1 MSGESSGLIVLPLL
15 FGGLPLVLGGLAV
28 AGVAY
33 AAAGAVRAAGNR
45 NTQRNNRNYRQQQN
59 QRIQNH
65 VQAQQGTY
73 QGYYNEPART
83 MPPAQ
88 PIQRPQINTSGVENK
103 IGSFRSEMTQSM
115 NRQSQLNAQAFDSM
129 MKELDSQ
136 RAELRKAAQQND
148 IMAYQ
153 EYLGKLKDSRT
164 ASMQHIYHA
173 QNEFNMG
180 YKKEIAET
188 MAKITENINQQYT
201 GHLDELQKLRSDMQA
216 QQLKAQEIAKEY
228 IKEAQALLKSL
239 SDDFEGEKFSSRQMV
254 SLNSQLNQAIDLYH
268 KGRYESALA
277 ISKDV
282 SVNTLEEMFEADA
295 KKQEWENY
303 YGLALVLSEE
313 VKCFVEAQGTIT
325 QEVKDY
331 AEKAAGKPVSD
342 DIVGVNISD
351 YTDKN
356 AKGQTRY
363 DYILNKSNELY
374 DALRVENAGQ
384 LTTQQLKECIDFLNN
399 ELYPQ
404 ASQCIN
410 KGIINMNNAFSRQN
424 MSEEIIDFF
433 EEHNFMFNGY
443 AYENDCHDK
452 ALHIGLANEATGEEL
467 IVTLAPEVMQNGDI
481 QTKVDLKQIKGDE
494 ANEERKAYY
503 RECIENVVKGSN
515 PYASVDIKCNA
526 ETRNKLSADTETK
539 QKLKME

>member
-1 MSGESSGLIVLPLL
+1 MSGESSGLILLPLL
-15 FGGLPLVLGGLAV
+15 FGGLPLVLGGLAI
-28 AGVAY
+28 AGVA
-33 AAAGAVRAAGNR
+33 AAASGAARAIND
-45 NTQRNNRNYRQQQN
+45 RNNRQQN
-59 QRIQNH
+59 QRNQYQQNQR
-65 VQAQQGTY
+65 VQNY
-73 QGYYNEPART
+73 QGYYQQNQSVQQSR
-83 MPPAQ
+83 PPKTQ

-103 IGSFRSEMTQSM
+103 IGSFRAEMNQSM
-115 NRQSQLNAQAFDSM
+115 NRQAELNAQAFDQM
-129 MKELDSQ
+129 MNELNLQ
-136 RAELRKAAQQND
+136 RAELQKIAEQND

-164 ASMQHIYHA
+164 QSMQTIYQA
-173 QNEFNMG
+173 QNDFNLG
-180 YKKEIAET
+180 YKKEISET
-188 MAKITENINQQYT
+188 MANVTENINKQYVSYMN
-201 GHLDELQKLRSDMQA
+201 ELQKLQFDMEAKNQ
-216 QQLKAQEIAKEY
+216 KAREIAKTY
-228 IKEAQALLKSL
+228 IQEAQALLKSL
-239 SDDFEGEKFSSRQMV
+239 ADDFEGQKFSSRQMV
-254 SLNSQLNQAIDLYH
+254 SLNNQLNQAIDLYN

-277 ISKDV
+277 SSKDV
-282 SVNTLEEMFEADA
+282 AVNTLDEIFEADA

-303 YGLALVLSEE
+303 YSLALVLSEE
-313 VKCFVEAQGTIT
+313 VKNFVEAQGTIT

-331 AEKAAGKPVSD
+331 AEKAAGKPMSD
-342 DIVGVNISD
+342 DIVGIKISD

-363 DYILNKSNELY
+363 DYILNKVNELY
-374 DALRVENAGQ
+374 NALCAENANQ
-384 LTTQQLKECIDFLNN
+384 LTTDQLKECIDFLNN

-515 PYASVDIKCNA
+515 PYATVDIKCNA
-526 ETRNKLSADTETK
+526 ETKNKLSADTETK

>member
-1 MSGESSGLIVLPLL
+1 MSGESTGLIVLPLL

-33 AAAGAVRAAGNR
+33 AAAGAIRAA
-45 NTQRNNRNYRQQQN
+45 NNRSNTRNVRNSAAQQ
-59 QRIQNH
+59 RREIQNTIQAH
-65 VQAQQGTY
+65 QAAYTGASAQQMNRPT
-73 QGYYNEPART
+73 Q
-83 MPPAQ
+83 AQ
-88 PIQRPQINTSGVENK
+88 PIPRPQINTSGVENR
-103 IGSFRSEMTQSM
+103 IGSFRDEMYRSM
-115 NRQSQLNAQAFDSM
+115 NNQSQLNAQTFDGM
-129 MKELDSQ
+129 MNELAVQ
-136 RAELRKAAQQND
+136 RAELRKIAEQND

-153 EYLGKLKDSRT
+153 EYLGKLKESRT
-164 ASMQHIYHA
+164 QSMQNMYKA
-173 QNEFNMG
+173 QNDFNMG
-180 YKKEIAET
+180 YKKDIAET
-188 MAKITENINQQYT
+188 MANVTANINRQYA
-201 GHLDELQKLRSDMQA
+201 GYMNELE
-216 QQLKAQEIAKEY
+216 QLKADIQAKDEKAKEIAKAY
-228 IKEAQALLKSL
+228 IEEAQALLKSL
-239 SDDFEGEKFSSRQMV
+239 KDDFEGEKYSSRQMI
-254 SLNSQLNQAIDLYH
+254 SLTNELNQAIDLYN
-268 KGRYESALA
+268 KGGYESALA
-277 ISKDV
+277 SSKDV
-282 SVNTLEEMFEADA
+282 AVNTLDEIMEADA

-313 VKCFVEAQGTIT
+313 VKCFIEAQGTIT
-325 QEVKDY
+325 QEVKEY
-331 AEKAAGKPVSD
+331 SEKAAGKPFSE
-342 DIVGVNISD
+342 DIVGVKISD

-363 DYILNKSNELY
+363 DYIVNKVNELHS
-374 DALRVENAGQ
+374 ALRADNADQ

-399 ELYPQ
+399 DLYPE
-404 ASQCIN
+404 ASRCIN

-424 MSEEIIDFF
+424 MSEEIINFF

-526 ETRNKLSADTETK
+526 ATKNQLSADTETK
-539 QKLKME
+539 KKLKME

>member
-1 MSGESSGLIVLPLL
+1 MSGESSGLILLPLL
-15 FGGLPLVLGGLAV
+15 FGGLPLVLGGLAI
-28 AGVAY
+28 AGVA
-33 AAAGAVRAAGNR
+33 AAASGAARAINDH
-45 NTQRNNRNYRQQQN
+45 NNRQQN
-59 QRIQNH
+59 QRNQYQQNQR
-65 VQAQQGTY
+65 VQNY
-73 QGYYNEPART
+73 QGYYQQNQSVQQSR
-83 MPPAQ
+83 PPKTQ

-103 IGSFRSEMTQSM
+103 IGSFRAEMNQSM
-115 NRQSQLNAQAFDSM
+115 NRQAELNAQAFDQM
-129 MKELDSQ
+129 MNELNLQ
-136 RAELRKAAQQND
+136 RAELQKIAEQND

-164 ASMQHIYHA
+164 QSMQTIYQA
-173 QNEFNMG
+173 QNDFNLG
-180 YKKEIAET
+180 YKKEISET
-188 MAKITENINQQYT
+188 MANVTENINKQYVSYMN
-201 GHLDELQKLRSDMQA
+201 ELQKLQFDMEAKNQ
-216 QQLKAQEIAKEY
+216 KAREIAKTY
-228 IKEAQALLKSL
+228 IQEAQALLKSL
-239 SDDFEGEKFSSRQMV
+239 ADDFEGQKFSSRQMV
-254 SLNSQLNQAIDLYH
+254 SLNNQLNQAIDLYN

-277 ISKDV
+277 SSKDV
-282 SVNTLEEMFEADA
+282 AVNTLDEIFEADA

-303 YGLALVLSEE
+303 YSLALVLSEE
-313 VKCFVEAQGTIT
+313 VKNFVEAQGTIT

-331 AEKAAGKPVSD
+331 AEKAAGKPMSD
-342 DIVGVNISD
+342 DIVGIKISD

-363 DYILNKSNELY
+363 DYILNKVNELY
-374 DALRVENAGQ
+374 NALCAENANQ
-384 LTTQQLKECIDFLNN
+384 LTTDQLKECIDFLNN

-515 PYASVDIKCNA
+515 PYATVDIKCNA
-526 ETRNKLSADTETK
+526 ETKNKLSADTETK